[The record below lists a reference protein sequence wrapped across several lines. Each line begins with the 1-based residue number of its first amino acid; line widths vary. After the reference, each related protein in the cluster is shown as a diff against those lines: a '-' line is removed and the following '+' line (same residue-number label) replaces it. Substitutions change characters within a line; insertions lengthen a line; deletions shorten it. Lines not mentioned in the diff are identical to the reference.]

1 MVLKQS
7 VVVLVGTARLV
18 ELVDVEVELIIITH
32 RIINQSR
39 DLQVKQH
46 FIQDL
51 LHKDFL
57 AVTVTSLVM
66 AAVVEPEE
74 QDKMRCLESPDH
86 MAA

>member
-1 MVLKQS
+1 MDLKRS
-7 VVVLVGTARLV
+7 VVVLVDIAQLV
-18 ELVDVEVELIIITH
+18 VMVDVEVELIIID

-39 DLQVKQH
+39 DLKVKQH
-46 FIQDL
+46 FILDL

-57 AVTVTSLVM
+57 AVTVLSLAM